1 MVINLMICPSWPGVG
16 IYLWF
21 SFIHEWRIMPKHIM
35 YSLIATVLWGIWA
48 VLVKISSTRMG
59 HWPSIF
65 IYTMFSVITVVI
77 LFFSLGQN
85 FKQVETSGAIVAA
98 VAGIL
103 GGLALV
109 FFQKAVSCGP
119 VSTSTAISAL
129 YPVFA
134 VVFGVFFLKENL
146 STLNTIGIFLAL
158 VAGVL
163 ISL

>member
-1 MVINLMICPSWPGVG
+1 MQ
-16 IYLWF
+16 
-21 SFIHEWRIMPKHIM
+21 KHIT
-35 YSLIATVLWGIWA
+35 YSLVATVLWGVWA

-59 HWPSIF
+59 HWPSVF
-65 IYTMFSVITVVI
+65 IYTMFSVITVVV

-85 FKQVETSGAIVAA
+85 FKQVETTGALIAGL
-98 VAGIL
+98 AGIL

-109 FFQKAVSCGP
+109 FFQKALSCGP

-134 VVFGVFFLKENL
+134 IVFGVFFLKESL

-163 ISL
+163 ISI